1 MGSNRA
7 IAVTVAL
14 LVVNGGV
21 FALWPGLDLATSHLF
36 FVEGAFVGRSGL
48 WPVARAFFNITP
60 FIVLVAFVGLFLLRR
75 SGASVAYAPT
85 GPALAFLIL
94 TMAVGPGLV
103 VNLGLKDHA
112 HRPRP
117 TQTQDFGGSHPFR
130 PWYRFDG
137 GCDKNCSFVGGEA
150 SEAFWMTAPAS
161 LVPPPY
167 TPAALA
173 GAAVFGVLT
182 SLLRVAAGG
191 HYLSD
196 VIFGA
201 LLSVLI
207 VQIALRLMLGLRP
220 TSAYAEPLARAN
232 G

>member
-1 MGSNRA
+1 VTGSRRG
-7 IAVTVAL
+7 IAVTIAL
-14 LVVNGGV
+14 LIATGVV
-21 FALWPGLDLATSHLF
+21 FALWPGLDLAMSRLF
-36 FVEGAFVGRSGL
+36 LVDGSFVGRSGL
-48 WPVARAFFNITP
+48 WPAARAFFNIPP
-60 FIVLVAFVGLFLLRR
+60 FIVLAGFVGLSLARR
-75 SGASVAYAPT
+75 SGRRVGYAPS
-85 GPALAFLIL
+85 GRAVAFLIL

-117 TQTQDFGGSHPFR
+117 TQTEDFGGPYPFR
-130 PWYRFDG
+130 PWFRFDG
-137 GCDKNCSFVGGEA
+137 GCAKNCSFVGGEA

-161 LVPPPY
+161 LVPAPY
-167 TPAALA
+167 TAAAFA
-173 GAAVFGVLT
+173 GAVVYGVLT

-196 VIFGA
+196 VIFGG

-207 VQIALRLMLGLRP
+207 VQ
-220 TSAYAEPLARAN
+220 LARRWMPGVGPAT

>member
-1 MGSNRA
+1 VTGSLRG
-7 IAVTVAL
+7 IAVTIVL
-14 LVVNGGV
+14 LIVTGVV

-36 FVEGAFVGRSGL
+36 YVDGAFAGRSGL
-48 WPVARAFFNITP
+48 WPAARAFFNITP
-60 FIVLVAFVGLFLLRR
+60 FVVLAGFAVLYLLRR
-75 SGASVAYAPT
+75 AGRVVAYAPS
-85 GPALAFLIL
+85 GRALAFLIL
-94 TMAVGPGLV
+94 TMAIGPGLV

-117 TQTQDFGGSHPFR
+117 TQTDDFGGSHPFR
-130 PWYRFDG
+130 PWFRFDG
-137 GCDKNCSFVGGEA
+137 GCAKNCSFVGGEA

-161 LVPPPY
+161 LVPAPY
-167 TPAALA
+167 TAAA
-173 GAAVFGVLT
+173 FVGAVVFGALT

-207 VQIALRLMLGLRP
+207 VQIARRLMLGAGP
-220 TSAYAEPLARAN
+220 AD

>member
-1 MGSNRA
+1 MGSNRG
-7 IAVTVAL
+7 IAVTIVL
-14 LVVNGGV
+14 LIVTACV
-21 FALWPGLDLATSHLF
+21 FALWPGLDLAASHLF
-36 FVEGAFVGRSGL
+36 FVNGAFVGRSGL
-48 WPVARAFFNITP
+48 WPAARAFFNITP
-60 FIVLVAFVGLFLLRR
+60 FVVLAAFAGLYLLRR
-75 SGASVAYAPT
+75 FGVSVAYAPT
-85 GPALAFLIL
+85 GRALAFLIL

-117 TQTQDFGGSHPFR
+117 TQTQDFGGPHPFR
-130 PWYRFDG
+130 PWFRFDG

-161 LVPPPY
+161 LAPAPY
-167 TPAALA
+167 APAALA
-173 GAAVFGVLT
+173 GAVVFGVLT

-191 HYLSD
+191 HYFSD

-207 VQIALRLMLGLRP
+207 VQIALRLMLGLRS
-220 TSAYAEPLARAN
+220 TSAYAEPLAWPN